1 MAKAALNQ
9 QNETIAQAFKD
20 SPDPMIFL
28 APEPGYVPTE
38 AYWLEGEDDLDKSVR
53 GMIRQFGTCSLTDLG
68 WVLDYDRKKLE
79 FSRA

>member
-28 APEPGYVPTE
+28 APEPGYAPT
-38 AYWLEGEDDLDKSVR
+38 R
-53 GMIRQFGTCSLTDLG
+53 LTG
-68 WVLDYDRKKLE
+68 WKEKMTFTRLSE
-79 FSRA
+79 E

>member
-1 MAKAALNQ
+1 MAKAALKQ

-28 APEPGYVPTE
+28 APEPGYAPTRLTG
-38 AYWLEGEDDLDKSVR
+38 WKEDDHDKSVR
-53 GMIRQFGTCSLTDLG
+53 GMIKQFGTCSLTDLG

-79 FSRA
+79 LLRA